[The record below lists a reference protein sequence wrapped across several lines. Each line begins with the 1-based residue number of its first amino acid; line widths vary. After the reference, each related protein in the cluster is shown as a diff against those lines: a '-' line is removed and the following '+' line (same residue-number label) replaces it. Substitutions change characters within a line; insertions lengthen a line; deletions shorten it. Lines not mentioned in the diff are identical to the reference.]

1 MIYEVLDYKC
11 LLRNESVE
19 YFTGILE
26 AERFL
31 WRDRGTPLWK
41 LPFRGNLWRQQSQR
55 EPGTGGLHCRSSG
68 LLLEQPRGERLTD
81 GMDKG
86 ENVRAMVWERAE
98 MAQCQEQCWG
108 ILGTV
113 PEVCS
118 FTRFKAIEEYLHEEV
133 KMDALAAVGCQ
144 EPFPVGR
151 LSTGLVYAVRV
162 FLKRVKL
169 ICPFITPFSRPR
181 HLRHKQTRLH

>member
-1 MIYEVLDYKC
+1 M
-11 LLRNESVE
+11 
-19 YFTGILE
+19 
-26 AERFL
+26 
-31 WRDRGTPLWK
+31 
-41 LPFRGNLWRQQSQR
+41 NLWNILQAFWKQKGFSGEIVARPSERCPFGATFDASSPSGSPALVGFIAGAQACYWNSR
-55 EPGTGGLHCRSSG
+55 EVRDWQT
-68 LLLEQPRGERLTD
+68 EWIQ
-81 GMDKG
+81 G

-118 FTRFKAIEEYLHEEV
+118 FTRFRAIEEYLHEEV
-133 KMDALAAVGCQ
+133 KIDALAAVGCQ

-169 ICPFITPFSRPR
+169 ICPFITPFFRPR
-181 HLRHKQTRLH
+181 HLRHKHTRLR